1 MALIVLLA
9 LGSSLFYGTSD
20 FLGALAARRL
30 AVLPATLITYLFG
43 AAVIGV
49 ALLFGGWTVSEPALV
64 AGSAAALFAIVGFV
78 AFYAALA
85 IGPMSLLSPA
95 IAVIQALVPIVAAA
109 VTGQALSPL
118 GWGAVALAVVAGI
131 LISVQRTPG
140 ALRVTLPGA
149 VLALVSGVTLGASI
163 VALDSSP
170 ASSGLFP
177 AFLEMAGGILVL
189 ALLMLA
195 LRLLH
200 LRPTWL
206 AADPTPAAAH
216 SANAAA
222 SGSGNAPNPPRDAA
236 SRPAWLT
243 AAAAGLLLGTANAL
257 LLLALHGGNLAAV
270 SVLSALYPIA
280 TVILAA
286 LVLRERVSPTQL
298 AGIALAVLA
307 ATLLSLS

>member
-206 AADPTPAAAH
+206 AADPTPPAAPAAATLPPG
-216 SANAAA
+216 SDGA
-222 SGSGNAPNPPRDAA
+222 SDRPRGA
-236 SRPAWLT
+236 SRPASLT